1 MKDIRLISLLLS
13 LSVLLAFSA
22 CSRSAE
28 PTSPS
33 EEQQSAQ
40 VQENQP
46 TSESETEDGSDDSLQ
61 QQTGQDAEEEN
72 LKLPS
77 ISDDSDSNC
86 SKKEFGYFS
95 LLLPKNYVIESNIIY
110 EDNTELARKIA
121 EIESV
126 DMISD
131 TESPFSTYDRIYSD
145 AENISECR
153 FGIYSG
159 KRYSI
164 QKEVSEGGMTGFQN
178 TIVYCI
184 KLENNIV
191 SIIFYPQ
198 RGIGIDKQRNDFEK
212 ILSSISPF
220 KKSDGDNVT
229 SKEEQ
234 DSSQKMKRAD
244 VSCPIFYK
252 ETGIIEGETIEL
264 SLNVPADWI
273 QSDTGR
279 MFYLKDGILKAAEG
293 FRATIIPEGQT
304 IRSTAKVNL
313 NMGYISSKTVKIN
326 GQEILLSIDF
336 VPWDK
341 NEKEPPE
348 ERKVYCYAYH
358 IPYQDM
364 YITIQ
369 FYAVRK
375 DNEEAMQ
382 LHKEILESIRFVE
395 DNQNNAAPQIS
406 E

>member
-1 MKDIRLISLLLS
+1 MKSARLISLLFFLS
-13 LSVLLAFSA
+13 ALLAFSA

-46 TSESETEDGSDDSLQ
+46 TSESEQNTSETEDDFTHAENEQNSESADLPHQKTESDDI
-61 QQTGQDAEEEN
+61 
-72 LKLPS
+72 
-77 ISDDSDSNC
+77 ISD
-86 SKKEFGYFS
+86 K
-95 LLLPKNYVIESNIIY
+95 
-110 EDNTELARKIA
+110 DNA
-121 EIESV
+121 
-126 DMISD
+126 
-131 TESPFSTYDRIYSD
+131 
-145 AENISECR
+145 
-153 FGIYSG
+153 
-159 KRYSI
+159 
-164 QKEVSEGGMTGFQN
+164 
-178 TIVYCI
+178 
-184 KLENNIV
+184 
-191 SIIFYPQ
+191 
-198 RGIGIDKQRNDFEK
+198 
-212 ILSSISPF
+212 
-220 KKSDGDNVT
+220 
-229 SKEEQ
+229 
-234 DSSQKMKRAD
+234 MKRVN
-244 VSCPIFYK
+244 VSCPVQSSVSG
-252 ETGIIEGETIEL
+252 TTIDGKTVEI

-279 MFYLKDGILKAAEG
+279 MFYLEDGILKAAEG
-293 FRATIIPEGQT
+293 FWATIIPEGQT

-313 NMGYISSKTVKIN
+313 NMGYISSKTVNIN